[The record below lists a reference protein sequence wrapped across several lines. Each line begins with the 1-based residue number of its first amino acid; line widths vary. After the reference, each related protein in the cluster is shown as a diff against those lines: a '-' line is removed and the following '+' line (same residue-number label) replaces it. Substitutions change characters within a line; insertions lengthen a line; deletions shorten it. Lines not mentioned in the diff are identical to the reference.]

1 MALVKKLQHMVR
13 GVGSQHWVASEVEAV
28 NVLYSFKTP
37 LNEVTDLFL
46 ICIVS
51 LSAHNTP
58 ITSQTTLA
66 YHSQVK
72 TKTVI
77 ASLR

>member
-1 MALVKKLQHMVR
+1 MVR
-13 GVGSQHWVASEVEAV
+13 GVGSQHCESSEVEAV

-37 LNEVTDLFL
+37 LNEVTDLLF

-72 TKTVI
+72 TKTFV
-77 ASLR
+77 ACLR

>member
-1 MALVKKLQHMVR
+1 MVR
-13 GVGSQHWVASEVEAV
+13 GVGSQHCVSSEVEAV
-28 NVLYSFKTP
+28 IVLYSFKTP

-51 LSAHNTP
+51 LSAHNMP

-66 YHSQVK
+66 YQSQVK

>member
-1 MALVKKLQHMVR
+1 M
-13 GVGSQHWVASEVEAV
+13 GSQHCESSEVEAV
-28 NVLYSFKTP
+28 NVLYSFKTQ

-66 YHSQVK
+66 YHSPVK

>member
-1 MALVKKLQHMVR
+1 M
-13 GVGSQHWVASEVEAV
+13 GSQHCVSSEVEAV

-37 LNEVTDLFL
+37 LNEVTDLFH

-51 LSAHNTP
+51 LSAHNMP

-72 TKTVI
+72 TKIVV
-77 ASLR
+77 ACLR

>member
-1 MALVKKLQHMVR
+1 MVR
-13 GVGSQHWVASEVEAV
+13 GVRSQNCVSSELEAV
-28 NVLYSFKTP
+28 NVLYSFKIP
-37 LNEVTDLFL
+37 LNEETDLFL

-58 ITSQTTLA
+58 ITSQTTLV

>member
-1 MALVKKLQHMVR
+1 MVR
-13 GVGSQHWVASEVEAV
+13 VVGSQHCVSSEVEAV
-28 NVLYSFKTP
+28 NVLFSFKTP

-66 YHSQVK
+66 YHS
-72 TKTVI
+72 
-77 ASLR
+77 

>member
-1 MALVKKLQHMVR
+1 MVR
-13 GVGSQHWVASEVEAV
+13 GVGSQHCVSSEVEAV

-37 LNEVTDLFL
+37 LNEVTYLLF
-46 ICIVS
+46 IYIVS

-66 YHSQVK
+66 YQSQVK
-72 TKTVI
+72 TKTAV
-77 ASLR
+77 ACLG